1 MSDGQ
6 GTWQPAYVG
15 LGSNLDGPVRQ
26 IEAAFELLQTIPET
40 RFVARSS
47 LYRSAPFGDVEQPD
61 FVNAAAALLTQLAAS
76 DLLAEFQKI
85 ERKRGRKR
93 GGPRWGPRILD
104 LDLLLYSDHVIEE
117 PGLSVPHPGIAER
130 NFVLLPLRDLAPD
143 MAPDLII
150 PGLGRLADIS
160 VNEQEP
166 RITRID

>member
-6 GTWQPAYVG
+6 GTWQPVYVG
-15 LGSNLDGPVRQ
+15 LGSNLDGPVQQ
-26 IEAAFELLQTIPET
+26 IEAAFELLQNIPET

-47 LYRSAPFGDVEQPD
+47 LYRSAPFGEVEQPD

-143 MAPDLII
+143 LII
-150 PGLGRLADIS
+150 PGLGRLSGIS
-160 VNEQEP
+160 VDEQEP
-166 RITRID
+166 RIMRID